1 MGLNET
7 LDRLQKEYEK
17 KEAEMKLREEISQLG
32 EKVSSYKIKSRIREY
47 AERIFFERMLKDI
60 NNGMSE
66 PKIDALIERSIMI
79 ATRFANKLYK
89 NEEQD

>member
-7 LDRLQKEYEK
+7 LDRLQREREK
-17 KEAEMKLREEISQLG
+17 KEREMELREEISRLG
-32 EKVSSYKIKSRIREY
+32 ENIASSKLDLHVREY
-47 AERIFFERMLKDI
+47 AERIFFERMLRDI

-79 ATRFANKLYK
+79 ATRLTRKLYT
-89 NEEQD
+89 

>member
-7 LDRLQKEYEK
+7 LDRLQKEREK
-17 KEAEMKLREEISQLG
+17 KETEMKLRDEISQLG
-32 EKVSSYKIKSRIREY
+32 EKISSSKLDSRVREY

-79 ATRFANKLYK
+79 ATRLVTKLH
-89 NEEQD
+89 

>member
-7 LDRLQKEYEK
+7 LDRLQKEREK
-17 KEAEMKLREEISQLG
+17 KETELKLREEISQLG
-32 EKVSSYKIKSRIREY
+32 EKVSSSKRDFRIREY

-79 ATRFANKLYK
+79 ATRLANKLYK
-89 NEEQD
+89 DEN

>member
-17 KEAEMKLREEISQLG
+17 KEAEMKLREGISQLG
-32 EKVSSYKIKSRIREY
+32 EKVASSKLDARVREY

-60 NNGMSE
+60 NNGMSK

-79 ATRFANKLYK
+79 AARLVTKLH
-89 NEEQD
+89 

>member
-1 MGLNET
+1 MILNET
-7 LDRLQKEYEK
+7 LDRLQKEFEK

-32 EKVSSYKIKSRIREY
+32 EKVSSSKFDSRVREY

-79 ATRFANKLYK
+79 ATRLVTKLH
-89 NEEQD
+89 

>member
-7 LDRLQKEYEK
+7 LDRLQKEREK
-17 KEAEMKLREEISQLG
+17 KETELKLREEISQLG
-32 EKVSSYKIKSRIREY
+32 EKISSSKLDSRVREY

-79 ATRFANKLYK
+79 ATRLVTKLH
-89 NEEQD
+89 

>member
-7 LDRLQKEYEK
+7 LDRLQRELE
-17 KEAEMKLREEISQLG
+17 LRDEISQLG
-32 EKVSSYKIKSRIREY
+32 EKVASYKMDSRVREY
-47 AERIFFERMLKDI
+47 AERIFFDRMLKDI

-79 ATRFANKLYK
+79 ATRLVKKLYT
-89 NEEQD
+89 EQ

>member
-7 LDRLQKEYEK
+7 LDRLQREL
-17 KEAEMKLREEISQLG
+17 KLRDEISQLG
-32 EKVSSYKIKSRIREY
+32 EKVASSKLDARVREY
-47 AERIFFERMLKDI
+47 AERVFFDRMLRDI

-79 ATRFANKLYK
+79 ATRLVKKLYT
-89 NEEQD
+89 EQ